1 MAYARRPLRRPWSVL
16 VALSLAGAC
25 QPELAPGE
33 FARPRYLANV
43 RGEPPMQLTPPIS
56 DRAGN
61 AYVLFGDPDEAETR
75 VWVGHA
81 SGGWTASCQVTEGGG
96 VRGWV
101 GHAQDTAFYWSGG
114 ALARVSGRHG
124 GCKRLLERD
133 PSTGAALDFV
143 AVIPNVVDAPSGVR
157 LAAWIQS
164 PTDPRPFAV
173 EVDLLAGVY
182 ELVGEVRDSGSDF
195 AVWGVGANPKEREG
209 VVVYRFTDGDRTRDR
224 AALLGARGETIDEV
238 GIEDAP
244 PDASLVGRLL
254 PVSRGRYVGLTS
266 EGRLLVVDGGGGR
279 FRDVDGM
286 TAVGV
291 HVWEDRVFVVGTTDG
306 RPVVSRIDETGAQ
319 GEVLAWEASR
329 AFAAN
334 LDGTVIVTDD
344 RSLPAR
350 EVEWKRP
357 RSAFGAAPLV
367 SPFSL
372 DPHATGVT
380 LWLLAGPDFESGGE
394 PFTALALV
402 SVGVEYP

>member
-1 MAYARRPLRRPWSVL
+1 MRVSPLAVL
-16 VALSLAGAC
+16 VLALSPTTGC
-25 QPELAPGE
+25 DPELAPGE
-33 FARPRYLANV
+33 FGRPRYLANV
-43 RGEPPMQLTPPIS
+43 RGEPPLALVPPIS

-101 GHAQDTAFYWSGG
+101 GRAQDTAYYWSGG

-133 PSTGAALDFV
+133 PSTGAALEFV
-143 AVIPNVVDAPSGVR
+143 AVLPSVVDAPSGVR

-195 AVWGVGANPKEREG
+195 AVWGVGANAAEREG
-209 VVVYRFTDGDRTRDR
+209 VVVYRFSDGDTSRDR
-224 AALLGARGETIDEV
+224 AALVGARGETIDEV
-238 GIEDAP
+238 GIEGAP
-244 PDASLVGRLL
+244 PDAALAGNLV
-254 PVSRGRYVGLTS
+254 PVSRGRYVGLTT
-266 EGRLLVVDGGGGR
+266 EGRLLLIDGGGGR

-291 HVWEDRVFVVGTTDG
+291 HTWEDRVYVAGTSDG
-306 RPVVSRIDETGAQ
+306 RAVVSRVDESGAQ

-329 AFAAN
+329 SFADN
-334 LDGTVIVTDD
+334 LGGTVVVTDD

-350 EVEWKRP
+350 EVEWRRP
-357 RSAFGAAPLV
+357 RSALGAAPFV

-372 DPHATGVT
+372 DPHASGIT
-380 LWLLAGPDFESGGE
+380 LWLLSGPDFESGGE

>member
-1 MAYARRPLRRPWSVL
+1 VIPDL
-16 VALSLAGAC
+16 VRALSLAVLFVASTLTLGC
-25 QPELAPGE
+25 DPELAPGE
-33 FARPRYLANV
+33 LGRPRYVANV
-43 RGEPPMQLTPPIS
+43 RGEPPLSLVPPIS

-81 SGGWTASCQVTEGGG
+81 SGGWTASCEVTEGGG

-101 GHAQDTAFYWSGG
+101 GRAQDTAYYWSGG

-133 PSTGAALDFV
+133 PSTRAALDFV
-143 AVIPNVVDAPSGVR
+143 AVIPSVVDAPSGVR
-157 LAAWIQS
+157 VAAWIRS

-182 ELVGEVRDSGSDF
+182 ELVGEVGDSGSDF
-195 AVWGVGANPKEREG
+195 AVWGVGANPTDREG
-209 VVVYRFTDGDRTRDR
+209 VVVYRFTDGDTTRDR
-224 AALLGARGETIDEV
+224 AAFVGARGETIDEV

-244 PDASLVGRLL
+244 PDAALVGNFV
-254 PVSRGRYVGLTS
+254 PVTRGRYVGLTS
-266 EGRLLVVDGGGGR
+266 EGRLLLVDGSGGR
-279 FRDVDGM
+279 FRNVDGM

-291 HVWEDRVFVVGTTDG
+291 HAWEDRVYVVGTADK
-306 RPVVSRIDETGAQ
+306 RAVVSRIDESGAQ

-329 AFAAN
+329 TFGAN
-334 LDGTVIVTDD
+334 LDGNVIVTDD

-350 EVEWKRP
+350 EVEWRRP
-357 RSAFGAAPLV
+357 RSALGAAPFV

-372 DPHATGVT
+372 DPHATGIT
-380 LWLLAGPDFESGGE
+380 LWLLAGPDYESGGE
-394 PFTALALV
+394 PYTAVALV